1 ELLWHEALDDRD
13 FLIFLL
19 GKLGAARLFINA
31 RGFAAL
37 LHHARQDFKDF
48 SVTHTCI
55 PPVCASSNIAI
66 LHGSLNETQRTDA
79 ALVLGFGRLDKTLLD
94 GITQAHAHGFD
105 LQQNGARRPR
115 LMGRATHG
123 PGIAR
128 TLKQSPERRNPASDR
143 HAYRKHMILME
154 FFQPKPA

>member
-1 ELLWHEALDDRD
+1 GEFFFHDGTRPGEVHLAGMALFEFAHYTAHILDAGSPRLRDHGLHGSRRFLGRELLWHEALDDRD

-19 GKLGAARLFINA
+19 GKLGAARLFVNA

-66 LHGSLNETQRTDA
+66 LHGSLNETQRTD
-79 ALVLGFGRLDKTLLD
+79 
-94 GITQAHAHGFD
+94 
-105 LQQNGARRPR
+105 
-115 LMGRATHG
+115 
-123 PGIAR
+123 
-128 TLKQSPERRNPASDR
+128 
-143 HAYRKHMILME
+143 
-154 FFQPKPA
+154 